1 MDNTPASSIH
11 FECSACGE
19 CCSSFHLPI
28 EKEKADTLLSRPWV
42 QDLLAQWER
51 AIEPVTPTMSRLPLK
66 ADQTCV
72 FLSEEKRCLIH
83 QYEGTALKPEEC
95 KRFPFAAIVMPHDTG
110 GENRIAFDVSA
121 SCKTVAESLL
131 SHFLPIV
138 PPSGENI
145 TPEDITF
152 NHLPFPHTI
161 PIALY
166 NEQLRKIKAV
176 LNPDISSGQNT
187 PSLTRLMERLCEIR
201 RTLQSQQ
208 MSIKKPFTFK
218 LIFFNILAR
227 CWLRLPYGSYSR
239 WSLWVNGKVQDPKLF
254 GSHSLLVRDI
264 EKIPLDNMSQATLQ
278 QLSGF
283 VYSMLSRKVLLS
295 YGHSLKDLWVLSVI
309 SIALTAWYA
318 RALAFLQNHPQPDP
332 SDWSLAIRLVERY
345 YSGHQPWFLESIRRW
360 GRLWFWVLSLIF

>member
-28 EKEKADTLLSRPWV
+28 EKEKAEILLSKAWV
-42 QDLLAQWER
+42 QSLLETWEC

-66 ADQTCV
+66 PDQTCV

-83 QYEGTALKPEEC
+83 QHEGITLKPEEC
-95 KRFPFAAIVMPHDTG
+95 KRFPFAAIVMPPDATG
-110 GENRIAFDVSA
+110 DSNIAFDVSA

-131 SHFLPIV
+131 RHFLPIV
-138 PPSGENI
+138 PPEGELI
-145 TPEDITF
+145 TPHE
-152 NHLPFPHTI
+152 LLFPHTI
-161 PIALY
+161 SMARY
-166 NEQLRKIKAV
+166 NETLSQIKAV
-176 LNPDISSGQNT
+176 LNPDAVTGQNT
-187 PSLTRLMERLCEIR
+187 PSFTRLMERLSKIR
-201 RTLQSQQ
+201 QTLQSQQ
-208 MSIKKPFTFK
+208 LSKKKPFNSF
-218 LIFFNILAR
+218 LFNILAR

-239 WSLWVNGKVQDPKLF
+239 WSLWVGGTVQDPKLF
-254 GSHSLLVRDI
+254 GTVSMSVRDI
-264 EKIPLDNMSQATLQ
+264 ERIPLDNLSEATLQ

-283 VYSMLSRKVLLS
+283 VYSLQSRKVLLS
-295 YGHSLKDLWVLSVI
+295 YGHSLQDLWVLSVI

-318 RALAFLQNHPQPDP
+318 RALAFLQNRPQPEA